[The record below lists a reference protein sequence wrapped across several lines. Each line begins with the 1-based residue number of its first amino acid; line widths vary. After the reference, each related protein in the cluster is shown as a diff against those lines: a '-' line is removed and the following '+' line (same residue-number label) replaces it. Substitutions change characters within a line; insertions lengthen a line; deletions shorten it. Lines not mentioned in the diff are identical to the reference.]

1 MGLHLNV
8 DLIRKDNAKKEG
20 VRKYINVLINQ
31 GDKLTSEEKKELKLK
46 NKALY
51 GLPRDFYQSVELPLA
66 AELKVFRVDE
76 CLNHKKDISLVQRIR
91 MLTDI
96 EEHLV
101 SKLTSDKQQQ
111 NIFITLMLITTS
123 SLKMI

>member
-8 DLIRKDNAKKEG
+8 DLIRKDNAKKDG

-31 GDKLTSEEKKELKLK
+31 GDKLTPDQKTELKKK
-46 NKALY
+46 NKAMY

-66 AELKVFRVDE
+66 AELKVFKVDE

-101 SKLTSDKQQQ
+101 SKLTCDK
-111 NIFITLMLITTS
+111 
-123 SLKMI
+123 